1 MSGGLPALSLKE
13 EDVARFLA
21 AGAHLGPCNIDHQMR
36 QYAFKR
42 KTDGVYIINLKK
54 TWEKLMLAARAIASI
69 EYPGD
74 VCVISARP
82 YGQRAVLKFGSAT
95 GAFPIAGRFTPGTF
109 TNQIQAAFREP
120 RLLIVTDP
128 RIDHQA
134 VTEASYVN
142 IPVIALCNLDSA
154 LQYVD
159 IAIPCNNKGSQSIG
173 LMYWMLTRE
182 VLHLRGVISRNTPWD
197 IMPDLFFYR
206 DPEDTE
212 KEEKMAAEQQAN
224 AEQPAQIE
232 WAPEAQPEVADWSE
246 ETTMVTPQP
255 AAPEAATVGEP
266 RPPAP
271 TSGGEW
277 QEVDDWT
284 MQKATVGDWGGATTE
299 SWS

>member
-54 TWEKLMLAARAIASI
+54 TWEKLMLGARAIASI

-82 YGQRAVLKFGSAT
+82 YGQRAVPKFGSAT

-142 IPVIALCNLDSA
+142 IPVIALCNLDSP

-159 IAIPCNNKGSQSIG
+159 IAIPCNNKGHQSIG
-173 LMYWMLTRE
+173 LMYWMLARE
-182 VLHLRGVISRNTPWD
+182 VLRLKSVINRNTPWEV
-197 IMPDLFFYR
+197 MPDLFFYR
-206 DPEDTE
+206 DPEETE
-212 KEEKMAAEQQAN
+212 KEEKAAEQPTPKDQA
-224 AEQPAQIE
+224 PVD
-232 WAPEAQPEVADWSE
+232 WAPEVQPEVADWSE
-246 ETTMVTPQP
+246 EAMVPAQP
-255 AAPEAATVGEP
+255 VAAD
-266 RPPAP
+266 P
-271 TSGGEW
+271 TGGEW
-277 QEVDDWT
+277 QEVEDWS
-284 MQKATVGDWGGATTE
+284 MQKPAVGD
-299 SWS
+299 